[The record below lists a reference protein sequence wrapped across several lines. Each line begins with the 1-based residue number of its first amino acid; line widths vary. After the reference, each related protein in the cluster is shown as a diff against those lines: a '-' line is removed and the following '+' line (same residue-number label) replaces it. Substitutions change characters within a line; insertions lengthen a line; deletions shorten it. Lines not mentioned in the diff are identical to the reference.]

1 MYDLKHSKANSR
13 IISSNIWLDDTFLF
27 RRIMALEWEGPGI
40 GGEGSPNKI
49 QSLGVSR
56 FCRKTLEKGRED
68 SMETS
73 RRDRDAYTFQATWML
88 PSLPQQLIRR
98 WCSFWKMALWVAWEH
113 RQFFELPWP
122 LSCSFFCHG
131 RRDRLW
137 HWAYNRVIE
146 VDCFWLLVGN
156 AWRNARRSARRK
168 MLE

>member
-13 IISSNIWLDDTFLF
+13 TISSNIWPDGTFLF

-68 SMETS
+68 SMETG
-73 RRDRDAYTFQATWML
+73 RTDRDAYTFQAKWML
-88 PSLPQQLIRR
+88 PSLPQQL
-98 WCSFWKMALWVAWEH
+98 CSFWKMAPWVAWEH

-122 LSCSFFCHG
+122 LSCSFIVSEEGTVCDIEHI
-131 RRDRLW
+131 
-137 HWAYNRVIE
+137 IE

-156 AWRNARRSARRK
+156 AWRNARRSARGK